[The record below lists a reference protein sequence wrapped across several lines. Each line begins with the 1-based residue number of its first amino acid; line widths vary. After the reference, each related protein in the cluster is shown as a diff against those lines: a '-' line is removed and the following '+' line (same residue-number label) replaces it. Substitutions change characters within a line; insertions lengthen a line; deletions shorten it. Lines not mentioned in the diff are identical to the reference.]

1 MVSAYVM
8 RGFESKKTAIS
19 RKGVFMK
26 KKKLLTGIAAI
37 LLALLALGCPQEADD
52 KGDTPAGD
60 GLVSA
65 ISIGGVTLNPLPQA
79 GLSID
84 AATAGSVVVNVERP
98 PKDTEQPGGVYYN
111 MIRDIE
117 VTLANVNETVYFEVT
132 APAALPESIDLPSS
146 GKTGVKASRAMGI
159 ALPDANK
166 FPVGQTVW
174 IRVVAAD
181 ESKTNYYKINVVSQ
195 THDTAVSTITFNG
208 NSALDVTQTP
218 HIGHWQS
225 GASWANAAA
234 SLVNLTASEAAA
246 SVTVTVTPLNSQFA
260 LSKAKAEYAKI
271 PAASAANAPEP
282 AWSAE
287 VPAGFANHDVLAVRV
302 TASNGTTQGYLKIT
316 VNVGGSPFLSSLKVN
331 NVEIGLGSPSD
342 DINNVGGAYRVEE
355 GRSLSASAV
364 TWAVAPV
371 ADDSNATVSWAL
383 AAKRVIPQDSNF
395 TNPTSFDTSNNYLFV
410 KVVSATG
417 EFTKYYLV
425 VFDERPKIVEHV
437 TTGAKCVPVYKFTIP
452 TGRTWAEMGTYPK
465 VRITVLQEEEQFNRA
480 DGYQR
485 NFVFGE
491 ASKFPQ
497 WNTSSG
503 TNFSVGVGGITGSW
517 AILMPLIKNKQLLSW
532 AVAGSTPAPGIW
544 YTVEYPMAVPDD
556 GSSGIKEPWNA
567 NIDLVSTQGY
577 QRENYW
583 PDSTKT
589 GDVYFGIG
597 ITHDEQKEY
606 WIKELALVSED
617 GNLVIPCKLYD
628 EANDSGGEGRID
640 STSRSTGFVM
650 VETQATVTYLRE
662 MVADPTLR

>member
-1 MVSAYVM
+1 
-8 RGFESKKTAIS
+8 
-19 RKGVFMK
+19 MK
-26 KKKLLTGIAAI
+26 KKKLAAGIAAI
-37 LLALLALGCPQEADD
+37 LLALFVSGCPQTTDD
-52 KGDTPAGD
+52 RSAPPAGD

-65 ISIGGVTLNPLPQA
+65 ISIGGVRVDPLPQA
-79 GLSID
+79 GLSIG
-84 AATAGSVVVNVERP
+84 AAEAGSVVVNVERP
-98 PKDTEQPGGVYYN
+98 PKDTESADGVYYN

-181 ESKTNYYKINVVSQ
+181 ESKTSYYKINVVSQ

-208 NSALDVTQTP
+208 NGALDVTQTP

-246 SVTVTVTPLNSQFA
+246 SVTVTVTPRNSQFA

-331 NVEIGLGSPSD
+331 DVEIGLGSPSD
-342 DINNVGGAYRVEE
+342 DINNAGGAYRVEE
-355 GRSLSASAV
+355 GRTLSASAV

-371 ADDSNATVSWAL
+371 ADDVNATVSWAL
-383 AAKRVIPQDSNF
+383 AAKRVIPQGSDF
-395 TNPTSFDTSNNYLFV
+395 TNPTSFDTSRNYLFV

-425 VFDERPKIVEHV
+425 VFDERPKTVEHV
-437 TTGAKCVPVYKFTIP
+437 KTAAKCVPLYKFTIP
-452 TGRTWAEMGTYPK
+452 GGHTWAAMGTYPK
-465 VRITVLQEEEQFNRA
+465 VRMTVLQEEEQFNLA
-480 DGYQR
+480 DGNQR

-497 WNTSSG
+497 WNASSG
-503 TNFSVGVGGITGSW
+503 TNFSVGVGGIGSASW

-532 AVAGSTPAPGIW
+532 AVAGSTPAVGIW
-544 YTVEYPMAVPDD
+544 YTVEYPLAVPDD
-556 GSSGIKEPWNA
+556 NSSGIKEPWNA
-567 NIDLVSTQGY
+567 DIDLVSTQGY
-577 QRENYW
+577 QRSSYW

-597 ITHDEQKEY
+597 ITHDGTREY

-617 GNLVIPCKLYD
+617 GSLIIPCKLYD
-628 EANDSGGEGRID
+628 AANDTGGDGRID
-640 STSRSTGFVM
+640 STGRNSGFVM
-650 VETQATVTYLRE
+650 VETQPNVTYLRE
-662 MVADPTLR
+662 MAADPTLR